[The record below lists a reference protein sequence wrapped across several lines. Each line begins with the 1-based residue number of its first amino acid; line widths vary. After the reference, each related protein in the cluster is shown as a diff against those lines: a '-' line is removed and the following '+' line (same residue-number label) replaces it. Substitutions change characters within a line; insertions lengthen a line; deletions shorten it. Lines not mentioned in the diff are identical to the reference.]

1 MQAEASK
8 GWTKLVGKLRSKS
21 GVEDPEAL
29 AAYIKRKQAKGESMN
44 RIPSNLIEQVILGKS
59 PRQLIAELHDPYD
72 EGEFQE
78 GLRKVGEN
86 LVKCCRSLDDLR
98 TMIGLPDE
106 QAKQLDDSTTKCSEA
121 VKSVKVMLHDS
132 MNQPADTTLASQEPV
147 DDPDPKADL
156 EDDDDS
162 DGSRVDTDVHKPAAM
177 SAPKE
182 SKRSSSRSR
191 KNESLIEQ
199 IVSGADPYL
208 TVKHLNEDELCEREY
223 DLGPRGQAEQ
233 LRQAISRV
241 ADVLK
246 TTTDQKTKELLHK
259 AIIDLAKQADTLE
272 RQK

>member
-1 MQAEASK
+1 MH
-8 GWTKLVGKLRSKS
+8 
-21 GVEDPEAL
+21 DPEAL

-44 RIPSNLIEQVILGKS
+44 RIPSNLIEQVVSGS
-59 PRQLIAELHDPYD
+59 DARQLIAELHDPYD

-106 QAKQLDDSTTKCSEA
+106 QAKQLDDATTKCSEA

-132 MNQPADTTLASQEPV
+132 MNQPDPSQEPV

-162 DGSRVDTDVHKPAAM
+162 DGSRPDTDVHKPVAM

-182 SKRSSSRSR
+182 SKRSRSRSR

-199 IVSGADPYL
+199 VVSGADPYL
-208 TVKHLNEDELCEREY
+208 TVKHLNDEREY
-223 DLGPRGQAEQ
+223 DLGPRAQAEQ

-259 AIIDLAKQADTLE
+259 AIIDLAKQADALE
-272 RQK
+272 KQK

>member
-1 MQAEASK
+1 MSK
-8 GWTKLVGKLRSKS
+8 
-21 GVEDPEAL
+21 
-29 AAYIKRKQAKGESMN
+29 AKVESMN
-44 RIPSNLIEQVILGKS
+44 RIPSNLIEQVTLGKS
-59 PRQLIAELHDPYD
+59 ARQLVTELHDPYD

-106 QAKQLDDSTTKCSEA
+106 QAKQLDDATTKCSEA

-132 MNQPADTTLASQEPV
+132 MNQPDPSQEPV
-147 DDPDPKADL
+147 DDSDPKKDL

-162 DGSRVDTDVHKPAAM
+162 DGSRPDTDVHKPVAM

-191 KNESLIEQ
+191 KNESLIDR
-199 IVSGADPYL
+199 VVGGADPYL
-208 TVKHLNEDELCEREY
+208 TVKHLNEARQDVCEREY

-246 TTTDQKTKELLHK
+246 TTTDPKTKELLHK
-259 AIIDLAKQADTLE
+259 AIIDLAKQADALE
-272 RQK
+272 KQK